1 WRVGSRHH
9 SVPCPVWLRWLVE
22 LDSPF
27 TKTNRAAVIVERLD
41 LQPGMVVLDA
51 GCGPGRLAIPLAQ
64 HRRPRGEVVGLDH
77 PAGMLERAREK
88 AGAANLGNIRFLK
101 GGLGEG
107 KLGRNRFDRSVLVT
121 VLGEAPDREAALR
134 EIFDALKP
142 GGILSVTE
150 IIFDPHFQSRPP
162 VARLA
167 RSVGFR
173 EQALHANRA
182 AFTVNLEKRRDAA
195 PQRASN
201 SATLCAHS
209 RGSGNQ
215 ERAVRPFAGTSG
227 SCECRSRG
235 GLDRATSAVSGTP
248 GKEVHRVPQFSGPLV
263 SDGLALVV
271 GFFRRRGGLRGL
283 RCGGDRVWRRLF
295 RWDR

>member
-1 WRVGSRHH
+1 VAVAYVLLGLVVVIGLVAVIWRVGSRHH

-51 GCGPGRLAIPLAQ
+51 GCGPGRLAIPIAK
-64 HRRPRGEVVGLDH
+64 HVGPRGEVVAMDIQ
-77 PAGMLERAREK
+77 AGMLERAREK

-107 KLGRNRFDRSVLVT
+107 KLGRDRFDRSVLVT
-121 VLGEAPDREAALR
+121 VLGEVPDREAALR

-150 IIFDPHFQSRPP
+150 IIFDPHFQSRPT

-173 EQALHANRA
+173 EQAFHGNRV
-182 AFTVNLEKRRDAA
+182 AFTLNLEKPHDAA
-195 PQRASN
+195 PQRA
-201 SATLCAHS
+201 
-209 RGSGNQ
+209 
-215 ERAVRPFAGTSG
+215 
-227 SCECRSRG
+227 
-235 GLDRATSAVSGTP
+235 
-248 GKEVHRVPQFSGPLV
+248 
-263 SDGLALVV
+263 
-271 GFFRRRGGLRGL
+271 
-283 RCGGDRVWRRLF
+283 
-295 RWDR
+295 